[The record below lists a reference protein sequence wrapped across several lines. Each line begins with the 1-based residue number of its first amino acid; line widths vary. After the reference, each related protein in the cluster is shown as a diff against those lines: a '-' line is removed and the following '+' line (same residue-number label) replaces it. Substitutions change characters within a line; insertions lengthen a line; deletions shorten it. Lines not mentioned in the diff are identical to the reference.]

1 MNLMTT
7 EVELKFKVDGVDKLG
22 ALMAKL
28 PKPESSFIQTNNY
41 LDDEAG
47 SLRKAGIMLRA
58 REIKLAPDA
67 PVGLGKPPVTF
78 TAKVRLS
85 KEDGL
90 FVSEERAQV
99 MPLGD
104 WMEIKDRKLPIPTE
118 GPLFRWLQGKT
129 EFGALRIVG
138 ETVNLRHQ
146 VRSDLFMLEI
156 DHTRFPDG
164 SQELEIEC
172 ETILPDKARAHIER
186 LLGGLGIPFSPQTE
200 GKYARFLQKIGS

>member
-7 EVELKFKVDGVDKLG
+7 EVELKFKVDGVDKLD
-22 ALMAKL
+22 ALMRAL

-47 SLRKAGIMLRA
+47 SLRAAGIMLRA
-58 REIKLAPDA
+58 REVRLAPDA
-67 PVGLGKPPVTF
+67 PPGLGKPPVTF

-85 KEDGL
+85 KDNGL

-99 MPLGD
+99 MPLD
-104 WMEIKDRKLPIPTE
+104 AWMEIKDKGLPIPTD
-118 GPLFRWLQGKT
+118 GPLFRWLLGQT
-129 EFGALRIVG
+129 AFGPLRVVG
-138 ETVNLRHQ
+138 ETVNLRHL
-146 VRSDLFMLEI
+146 VRSDLFLLEI

-172 ETILPDKARAHIER
+172 ETILPDQARVHIEK
-186 LLGGLGIPFSPQTE
+186 LLGGLGISFSPQTE
-200 GKYARFLQKIGS
+200 GKYARFLQKTGA